1 MPLICSK
8 CIVKGH
14 DLPLLGKM
22 DEKFGLFLKHRRGL
36 VASATAIALSVISA
50 LSPSTVEAADL
61 VLEAYI
67 GSTDAP
73 KIEINTQGM
82 FSQFGDDEVLASR
95 ITNPTSPDQQ
105 VVVQCAPDQAELGPW
120 YISCDVANIELVSQ
134 LGLAA
139 DPNWVENLD
148 FELTITKG
156 SEVSTWPLVLK
167 NSQAF
172 KIQRIEAA
180 LAKPE
185 YASNLDTSA
194 NTLNVGIYNGLNTL
208 IPAELVIS
216 VAGKEVARIESEGES
231 SFSLSM
237 KGLADGA
244 RSVTVEATNEYGTQ
258 IETIQLTILK
268 AKVSKISIKSPTIFY
283 PNRDSYLDNLD
294 FTTSFV
300 TNLSYPFAGTGEVS
314 VKDSAGKVLQKW
326 PLTTTAAKNFRYNG
340 LKSGKP
346 YFGKVTISVTFTPK
360 GLTPVTQSL
369 SLTSS
374 PKKQTSVTGTK
385 SFSALKTFKYC
396 NIGFSYRPCNADG
409 SDFRLYSSGGGDIL
423 IVGGVIPVPSTTTS
437 WKISLDNIFTGA
449 GGTLFSVM
457 ATDSGFDTSSWKL
470 IGNLPTKTA
479 WSGNWSS
486 SWSSN
491 VDNGAANFTIGS
503 RGFGMI
509 TISKVTITYKY
520 NVLK

>member
-1 MPLICSK
+1 MGNL
-8 CIVKGH
+8 
-14 DLPLLGKM
+14 
-22 DEKFGLFLKHRRGL
+22 DEKLGLFLKRHMAL
-36 VASATAIALSVISA
+36 FASANAIVLFLLSAFSPTTAR
-50 LSPSTVEAADL
+50 AADF

-67 GSTDAP
+67 GSADAP
-73 KIEINTQGM
+73 KIEINTQGV
-82 FSQFGDDEVLASR
+82 FSQFGDGEALESVIS
-95 ITNPTSPDQQ
+95 NPTAPDQQ
-105 VVVQCAPDQAELGPW
+105 VVVPCAPDQAELGPW
-120 YISCDVANIELVSQ
+120 YVSCNVSNSDLVSK
-134 LGLAA
+134 LGLSD
-139 DPNWVENLD
+139 DPNWVESLD

-156 SEVSTWPLVLK
+156 GEVNTWPLVLK

-172 KIQRIEAA
+172 KIDRINAS

-194 NTLNVGIYNGLNTL
+194 NTLNVGVYNGLNAL
-208 IPAELVIS
+208 IPAEVVVS

-244 RSVTVEATNEYGTQ
+244 RSVVIEATNEYGSQ
-258 IETIQLTILK
+258 IRTIQLTILK
-268 AKVSKISIKSPTIFY
+268 AKVSKISIKSPTVFY

-294 FTTSFV
+294 FTTTFI
-300 TNLSYPFAGTGEVS
+300 TNLSYPFAGTGEVA

-326 PLTTTAAKNFRYNG
+326 SVTSTATKSFRFNG

-346 YFGKVTISVTFTPK
+346 YFGKLTISATFTPK
-360 GLTPVTQSL
+360 GLTPVSQTY

-374 PKKQTSVTGTK
+374 PKKQTSVTATK

-409 SDFRLYSSGGGDIL
+409 SDFKLYSSGGGDIL
-423 IVGGVIPVPSTTTS
+423 IVGGLIPVPSTTTS
-437 WKISLDNIFTGA
+437 WKISLDNLFTGA

-457 ATDSGFDTSSWKL
+457 ATDSGFDTGSWRL

-479 WSGNWSS
+479 WTGNWSS

-491 VDNGAANFTIGS
+491 IDNGAANFTIGS
-503 RGFGMI
+503 SGFGMI
-509 TISKVTITYKY
+509 TFSKVTITYKY